1 SNGTVIIRPTDQMQ
15 VQGLALDEEGMTAT
29 FYRDQAQMREDAQYL
44 TLEHP
49 FIESVMEM
57 IRTQSFGSTNVA
69 VLKSNA
75 LKQGSVLLEVWFKV
89 DVVAPKSLNLP
100 SSLPKQLIRVLLSE
114 NGQDLSEK
122 IDPTILKPYLQHLD
136 GNSCRQVVKAR
147 REVIEERYKQALDI
161 AKEGLP
167 QLQQQA
173 KEHYG

>member
-1 SNGTVIIRPTDQMQ
+1 
-15 VQGLALDEEGMTAT
+15 
-29 FYRDQAQMREDAQYL
+29 
-44 TLEHP
+44 
-49 FIESVMEM
+49 
-57 IRTQSFGSTNVA
+57 
-69 VLKSNA
+69 
-75 LKQGSVLLEVWFKV
+75 V

-122 IDPTILKPYLQHLD
+122 IDPTILKPYLHHLD

-173 KEHYG
+173 KEHYGNKWQYEIDRLTYLKQFNPSIRQDEIERLQKLQKEGLSLLDGLTVTPEAIQVLVVVKP

>member
-1 SNGTVIIRPTDQMQ
+1 
-15 VQGLALDEEGMTAT
+15 
-29 FYRDQAQMREDAQYL
+29 
-44 TLEHP
+44 
-49 FIESVMEM
+49 M

-100 SSLPKQLIRVLLSE
+100 SSLPNNLFAYCCE

-122 IDPTILKPYLQHLD
+122 IDPTILKPYLHHLD

-147 REVIEERYKQALDI
+147 REVKSVINKRLILLKKVYLSFNSKQKSIMVINGNMRLI
-161 AKEGLP
+161 V
-167 QLQQQA
+167 
-173 KEHYG
+173 